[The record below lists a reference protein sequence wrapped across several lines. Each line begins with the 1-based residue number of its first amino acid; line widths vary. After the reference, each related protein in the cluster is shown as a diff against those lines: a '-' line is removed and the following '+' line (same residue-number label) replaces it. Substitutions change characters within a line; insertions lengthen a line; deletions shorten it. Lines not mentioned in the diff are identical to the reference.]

1 MVAYLWNTDRKATF
15 IKIIDAF
22 KVVAAPLE
30 SAMQAADP
38 ESVPSDDQMP
48 ADPEPVPPDM
58 LWSDN
63 YDETQVLTL
72 IRMRSGFEPKMITD
86 GQLLATN
93 EGTLKIHVF
102 FLRHVPDVDMALMH
116 TNSTDYK
123 IKYMLQAAKLNAV
136 HLDKYRRLELYRW
149 LSKRITTRVCIG
161 FLKNLFRFQTEWRYS

>member
-86 GQLLATN
+86 GQLLAT
-93 EGTLKIHVF
+93 LDVF
-102 FLRHVPDVDMALMH
+102 LVVSNQQSASD
-116 TNSTDYK
+116 S
-123 IKYMLQAAKLNAV
+123 
-136 HLDKYRRLELYRW
+136 
-149 LSKRITTRVCIG
+149 
-161 FLKNLFRFQTEWRYS
+161 